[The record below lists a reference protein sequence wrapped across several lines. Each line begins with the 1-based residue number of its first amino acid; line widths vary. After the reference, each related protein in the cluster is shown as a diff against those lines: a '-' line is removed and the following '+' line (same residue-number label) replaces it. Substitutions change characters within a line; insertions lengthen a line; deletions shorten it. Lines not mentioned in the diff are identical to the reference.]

1 MEPAKKTPSQE
12 KSQNC
17 EESEVEVTA
26 DDDDSE

>member
-1 MEPAKKTPSQE
+1 MDPAKKTPSQE

-26 DDDDSE
+26 EEDDS